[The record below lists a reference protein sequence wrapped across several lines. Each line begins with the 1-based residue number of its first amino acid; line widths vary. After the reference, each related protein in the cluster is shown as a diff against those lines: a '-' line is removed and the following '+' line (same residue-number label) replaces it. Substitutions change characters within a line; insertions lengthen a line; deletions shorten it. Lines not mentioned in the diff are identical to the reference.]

1 MPSGGGI
8 HAINRAS
15 LGCNHTAASIKEAGA
30 AILASITAACD
41 VRSTLAAEADAAL
54 ARGRAKLA
62 AYEAGL
68 MKVMEQVRG

>member
-1 MPSGGGI
+1 VD
-8 HAINRAS
+8 
-15 LGCNHTAASIKEAGA
+15 CTKEAGA
-30 AILASITAACD
+30 AILAKITAAYD
-41 VRSTLAAEADAAL
+41 DRSTLAAEADAAL